1 MVAFSWSSHLRT
13 ATFKQPHIKFALIET
28 SCLTETS
35 FLTEASCL
43 TETICLTEASCLQ
56 AVHVSLEPVE
66 AGGEVKLN
74 LAALQQHEEPSS
86 SLPAVR
92 TSITS
97 VTSVSPRRRSTA
109 HSPMP
114 SPVPSEIQPLS
125 ESHQVGACLHMIA
138 MQTCKTWHSVFCCK
152 ITLHSDTG

>member
-1 MVAFSWSSHLRT
+1 M
-13 ATFKQPHIKFALIET
+13 
-28 SCLTETS
+28 
-35 FLTEASCL
+35 
-43 TETICLTEASCLQ
+43 
-56 AVHVSLEPVE
+56 HVSLEPVE

-74 LAALQQHEEPSS
+74 LAALQQHEEPST

-114 SPVPSEIQPLS
+114 SRETLEIQPLS
-125 ESHQVGACLHMIA
+125 ESHQVGACLHIIYPRNCA
-138 MQTCKTWHSVFCCK
+138 RPGTVFYAARSG
-152 ITLHSDTG
+152 LHSDVGMCKPCSNALTVTTLFAGSSDAG